1 MGKGELECFLL
12 KTDVSLETPV
22 ALDAFSPLS
31 RLKENKLGGE
41 VANRGVGFKLGDK

>member
-1 MGKGELECFLL
+1 MF
-12 KTDVSLETPV
+12 SLENRCFVGITV